1 MKLYD
6 LGVLPWQQTQLIYH
20 ALGISGEES
29 IVICRPQEQ
38 YACVGFH
45 QDLAY
50 ELDIDFCKTQ
60 EIGLFRREIGGSTV
74 FLDQNQIFYQFILDR
89 KKAPLDQRVFFKKF
103 LEPII
108 KTYNALGIEAKYN
121 PVSDLVVNGKKIS
134 GNGGGDL
141 GNCKVMTGSML
152 LDFDYKLM
160 CRILNLQS
168 EKFRQNVC
176 GEMKYNL
183 TTVKKELGYIPDIN
197 KIKSLLIANLEDMFG
212 ALELSKL
219 NPVAVDRMAGLEKK
233 FLSENWLFKKFKHP
247 VHRTVKIIEGMNLI
261 YLNLKGVEIGIQT
274 DDEAIRKIEV
284 FSLLSPKW
292 SSKLNKMLVG
302 KIFEEKLILDAV
314 MEIS

>member
-1 MKLYD
+1 M
-6 LGVLPWQQTQLIYH
+6 PWQQTQLIYH

-50 ELDIDFCKTQ
+50 ELDIDVCKTQ
-60 EIGLFRREIGGSTV
+60 EIGVFRREIGGGTV

-89 KKAPLDQRVFFKKF
+89 KKAPLDQRVLFKKL

-121 PVSDLVVNGKKIS
+121 PVSDLVVNDKKIS

-160 CRILNLQS
+160 CRILNLPS

-176 GEMKYNL
+176 REMKLNL

-197 KIKSLLIANLEDMFG
+197 QIKSLLIANLED
-212 ALELSKL
+212 
-219 NPVAVDRMAGLEKK
+219 
-233 FLSENWLFKKFKHP
+233 
-247 VHRTVKIIEGMNLI
+247 
-261 YLNLKGVEIGIQT
+261 
-274 DDEAIRKIEV
+274 
-284 FSLLSPKW
+284 
-292 SSKLNKMLVG
+292 
-302 KIFEEKLILDAV
+302 
-314 MEIS
+314 